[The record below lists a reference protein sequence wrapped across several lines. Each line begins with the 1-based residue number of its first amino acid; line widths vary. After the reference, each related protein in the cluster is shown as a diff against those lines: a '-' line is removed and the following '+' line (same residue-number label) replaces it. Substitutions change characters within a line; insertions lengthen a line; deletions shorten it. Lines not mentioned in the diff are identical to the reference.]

1 MPAED
6 FNTLLHKADPDRRLA
21 ALFAPAETR
30 DALLALYAFNHEIA
44 RIPESVSEPL
54 IGEMRL
60 TWWREA
66 IEALYADPP
75 KPRRHDVLEA
85 LAPLAGPLPQ
95 AEMLA
100 LIESR
105 RDDLEAA
112 GPDTLA
118 AVEAQVGARAGG
130 LMRLALRLAA
140 PGADIEL
147 AEPAGRAWGLV
158 GLLRAFPQGHARSRP
173 PFLPELHDAV
183 RQSAAQAVEALKP
196 LRAPAEA
203 FPAIGYAALAKGYQR
218 RVPADPSAP
227 PADWGLLGRQLKL
240 TGASLT
246 GRF

>member
-21 ALFAPAETR
+21 ALFAPAQTR
-30 DALLALYAFNHEIA
+30 DALLALYVFNHEIA
-44 RIPESVSEPL
+44 RIPESVTEPL

-75 KPRRHDVLEA
+75 QPRRHDVLEA
-85 LAPLAGPLPQ
+85 LAPLIGRLPKS
-95 AEMLA
+95 EVLG
-100 LIESR
+100 LIEAR

-118 AVEAQVGARAGG
+118 AVEAQVGARAVG

-140 PGADIEL
+140 PDADLEL
-147 AEPAGRAWGLV
+147 AEIAGRAWGLV
-158 GLLRAFPQGHARSRP
+158 GLLRAYPQGHARGRP
-173 PFLPELHDAV
+173 PFRPELHDAV
-183 RQSAAQAVEALKP
+183 RQSAAQAVEALKAF
-196 LRAPAEA
+196 RAPAES
-203 FPAIGYAALAKGYQR
+203 FPAIGYAALAKGHQR
-218 RVPADPSAP
+218 RVPADPAAS
-227 PADWGLLGRQLKL
+227 PAEWGLLGRQLKL